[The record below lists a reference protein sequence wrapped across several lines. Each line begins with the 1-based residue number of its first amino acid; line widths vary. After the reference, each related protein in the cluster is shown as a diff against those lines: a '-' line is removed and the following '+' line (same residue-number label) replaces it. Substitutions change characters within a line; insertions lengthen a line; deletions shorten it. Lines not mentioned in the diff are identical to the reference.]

1 MSFHTPDN
9 DTCDVCDKL
18 DCSIK
23 NKKEVEKLITLK
35 EEKQNQ
41 LNEASL
47 RYELERQD
55 KVNGRETQGSRVIM
69 SDLQKCLPT
78 PDLKNSQSF
87 YSRTL
92 WTLNSRG
99 DRE

>member
-1 MSFHTPDN
+1 MFVINWTVPL
-9 DTCDVCDKL
+9 K
-18 DCSIK
+18 
-23 NKKEVEKLITLK
+23 KKEVEKLNTLK
-35 EEKQNQ
+35 EEKQNH

-78 PDLKNSQSF
+78 PRLEKLTKFLLQITLDL
-87 YSRTL
+87 
-92 WTLNSRG
+92 
-99 DRE
+99 E